1 MAKKWK
7 WVVGFENRY
16 QVSDHGEVRR
26 LLRIHRSKPGRAV
39 RLVEFTPD
47 GPGESLYAYK
57 AHPTNSVGFIEYTP
71 LAPFLS
77 GGRDDTCRYPIVRL
91 YHAKGDFVT
100 KAVHR
105 LVLETFVGPCP
116 EKMQCCHND
125 GNPQNNHLSNLRWD
139 SPKENAAD
147 RGKHGTQPKGSK
159 SSKAKLKEEH
169 IPEIRF
175 LLKYFNKRGNMT
187 IIAQR
192 FGVDVATIRDV
203 RDRITWQQIPDPV
216 YTTSQISRE
225 CPNCNRQTTHTL
237 HSTTNTNYDVCFCDE
252 CDSFKFN
259 KDEFYQEPFRDA
271 IIVRKTTASHRGAS
285 TPNSKLTEEQVK
297 EIRQKRKDGELLTT
311 LAEEYKVSVPSISG
325 ICTGRTWTHV
335 LS

>member
-1 MAKKWK
+1 MSEQWK
-7 WVVGFENRY
+7 PIKGYEGKY
-16 QVSDHGEVRR
+16 EVSDHGNVRR
-26 LLRIHRSKPGRAV
+26 CHYAEVTTARGIRRTEALYPLNPYLVGDGLRNKK
-39 RLVEFTPD
+39 
-47 GPGESLYAYK
+47 YYM
-57 AHPTNSVGFIEYTP
+57 
-71 LAPFLS
+71 
-77 GGRDDTCRYPIVRL
+77 VRL
-91 YHAKGDFVT
+91 YKDKKFGDFG
-100 KAVHR
+100 VHR
-105 LVLETFVGPCP
+105 LVLEAFVGPCP
-116 EKMQCCHND
+116 PQMQCCHND
-125 GNPQNNHLSNLRWD
+125 GNPQNNHVSNLRWG
-139 SPKENAAD
+139 SSKENADD
-147 RGKHGTQPKGSK
+147 RERHGTHPKGSK

-187 IIAQR
+187 ILAQR

-203 RDRITWQQIPDPV
+203 RDKLTWQQIPDLV

-225 CPNCNRQTTHTL
+225 CPNCNKQTTHTL
-237 HSTTNTNYDVCFCDE
+237 HSTTNTDYDVCFCNV
-252 CDSFKFN
+252 CNSFKFH

-325 ICTGRTWTHV
+325 ICTGRTWKH
-335 LS
+335 LSV